1 MNNGARDV
9 FYRTR
14 YFLLPYIIVL
24 CGCLVIKFLYS
35 RETIYFTV
43 NSHYSDLADIVMPYI
58 TYAGDGITVL
68 LIAAALAILKSYRSG
83 FLLASSYGVSSLVA
97 QVLKYAFDMPRPGL
111 YFQDQLSKI
120 HLVKDLYILKVHS
133 FPSGHTVTAFS
144 AGIALTYLIQ
154 EKMWGLVLFAVA
166 VLIGYSRMYL
176 SQHFF
181 EDVMAGSVVGAI
193 TTVLWIAFIDRKAFI
208 NSPLWCRGL
217 LKK

>member
-43 NSHYSDLADIVMPYI
+43 NSHYSEPADVVMPYI

-68 LIAAALAILKSYRSG
+68 LIAAALATWKSYRSG

-111 YFQDQLSKI
+111 YFQDQLARI
-120 HLVKDLYILKVHS
+120 HFVKDLYILKVHS

-144 AGIALTYLIQ
+144 AGIALTYLVK
-154 EKMWGLVLFAVA
+154 EKMWGLLLFAVA

-208 NSPLWCRGL
+208 NSPRWCRGL